1 MGKQRRSRTE
11 IILDVLEAIA
21 AEELVTPTRLATIA
35 NMPYDRLQ
43 PIVED
48 LLVKGIVEALED
60 GRSRRLRLTRKGY
73 TLVQEL
79 RRLKRLL
86 RDFGL
91 EIL

>member
-1 MGKQRRSRTE
+1 MGRQKRSRTE

-21 AEELVTPTRLATIA
+21 AEELVTPTKLATIA

-48 LLVKGIVEALED
+48 LLLKGIVEALED
-60 GRSRRLRLTRKGY
+60 RRSRRLRLTRKGY
-73 TLVQEL
+73 TLLQEL
-79 RRLKRLL
+79 RRLRRLL